1 MFFAPLTYDA
11 TGGYKAVPTFTTT
24 VDPTN
29 PANYQLYQFNIA
41 PKNSKDWNFY
51 GRADVAHDLSG
62 FLSKVAVGGE
72 YQFRKRDY
80 SRRDFIVNPTAGT
93 PLTSLG
99 TGAYQ
104 QLPFDDYLAGLGG
117 NIPRQFLVP
126 VTSAYL
132 NAFFTPTVRNSALTA
147 ADLAASFRTTEKIAS
162 VYARAD
168 YTFDVGGVAIT
179 GNIGARY
186 VHTDQVASGNLRSGS
201 TTTPVS
207 FPRRST
213 TCCPASTCARNSRAA
228 SSAAQCQPRADLPQ
242 RDRQRPAHHG
252 LDRRAHRQ
260 RRQPGAGAVPGN
272 AVRRLAGMVFQ
283 PHRLAERRS
292 VLQGAGQLHHP
303 AERADRHSGR
313 GTVQLSTQVNGG
325 NAKVY
330 GLEAAYHQVF
340 TSCPS
345 RSMASASRPR
355 TRARLWRRATPPV
368 RARSP
373 TN

>member
-1 MFFAPLTYDA
+1 VPGSVVLDGDTVVKATINDVRFMASREYSLNRHDLFNANLRQTWDSDGWHVVGLANWSYAHSYHPSYDVGTVRSRAMFFAPLTYDA

-168 YTFDVGGVAIT
+168 YTFEVGGVAIT

-228 SSAAQCQPRADLPQ
+228 SSAASV
-242 RDRQRPAHHG
+242 PA
-252 LDRRAHRQ
+252 A
-260 RRQPGAGAVPGN
+260 
-272 AVRRLAGMVFQ
+272 
-283 PHRLAERRS
+283 
-292 VLQGAGQLHHP
+292 
-303 AERADRHSGR
+303 
-313 GTVQLSTQVNGG
+313 
-325 NAKVY
+325 
-330 GLEAAYHQVF
+330 
-340 TSCPS
+340 C
-345 RSMASASRPR
+345 
-355 TRARLWRRATPPV
+355 
-368 RARSP
+368 
-373 TN
+373 